1 MMQAYMIKDAE
12 KIENNVASSACCYRN
27 CLNSISLH
35 SQKNVSNLFEWE
47 KVEAT
52 SVDDSSAS
60 CVVATSHDENV
71 T

>member
-12 KIENNVASSACCYRN
+12 KIENNVASSACCFKN
-27 CLNSISLH
+27 CLNSVSLE
-35 SQKNVSNLFEWE
+35 SQKSVSNIFEWK
-47 KVEAT
+47 KV
-52 SVDDSSAS
+52 VDDSSAS